1 VILHLIN
8 RTDWEAAQQSGVVHP
23 ASLANEGFVHC
34 STEHQMVGVANKY
47 YTGATNMLLLRIDPK
62 LLASPLKWEPPAH
75 IDGSP
80 SLPGEPFFPHIYGPI
95 NIDAVTEIIEFP
107 STPDGTFVTP
117 PQLNTFTVH
126 NIAQTP
132 QHWGEAAQWGF
143 EAWAHEFPN
152 DTAQTYLDLYSH
164 SSGTT
169 GRLAETFVAID
180 SSDKLLGCVTLIDD
194 DELPNATEPGP
205 WVAALFVHP
214 KAREQGVANALLQ
227 HLNSRAVELGFKQLF
242 LYTEDKQSW
251 YEQKG
256 WRYLR
261 SSHLNQ
267 LPHVVMQLHI
277 GS

>member
-1 VILHLIN
+1 MILHLIN
-8 RTDWEAAQQSGVVHP
+8 RTDWEAAQQSGVVQP
-23 ASLANEGFVHC
+23 ASLASEGFVHC
-34 STEHQMVGVANKY
+34 STEHQMVAVANKY
-47 YTGATNMLLLRIDPK
+47 YTGATNMLLLRIDHK
-62 LLASPLKWEPPAH
+62 LLTSQLKWEPPAH

>member
-1 VILHLIN
+1 MILHLIK
-8 RTDWEAAQQSGVVHP
+8 RSDWLLAQQQGTLTP
-23 ASLANEGFVHC
+23 PSLHSEGFIHC

-47 YTGATNMLLLRIDPK
+47 YAGANDMLLLRIDPK

-80 SLPGEPFFPHIYGPI
+80 ALPGEPFFPHIYGPI
-95 NIDAVTEIIEFP
+95 NIDAVIEIIEFP
-107 STPDGTFVTP
+107 SMPDGKFAAP

-152 DTAQTYLDLYSH
+152 DTVQTYLDLYSH
-164 SSGTT
+164 SDGTS
-169 GRLAETFVAID
+169 GRLAETYVAID
-180 SSDKLLGCVTLIDD
+180 SSNILLGCVTLIDD
-194 DELPNATEPGP
+194 DELPGATEPGP

-214 KAREQGVANALLQ
+214 KARERGVANALLS
-227 HLNSRAVELGFKQLF
+227 HLVSRAQQLGFKQLF

-267 LPHVVMQLHI
+267 LPHVVMQLNI

>member
-1 VILHLIN
+1 MILHLIN
-8 RTDWEAAQQSGVVHP
+8 RTDWEAAQQSGAVQP
-23 ASLANEGFVHC
+23 ASLASEGFVHC
-34 STEHQMVGVANKY
+34 STEHQMVAVANKY
-47 YTGATNMLLLRIDPK
+47 YTGATNMLLLHIDPK

-80 SLPGEPFFPHIYGPI
+80 ALPGEPFFPHIYGPI

-107 STPDGTFVTP
+107 SMPDGTFVAP
-117 PQLNTFTVH
+117 SQLNTFTVH

-152 DTAQTYLDLYSH
+152 DTVQTYLDLYSH
-164 SSGTT
+164 SAGTN
-169 GRLAETFVAID
+169 GRLAETFVAVD
-180 SSDKLLGCVTLIDD
+180 LDDNLLGCVSLVDD

-214 KAREQGVANALLQ
+214 KAREQGVANALL
-227 HLNSRAVELGFKQLF
+227 SRLIFRAQQLGFKQLF

-256 WRYLR
+256 WHYLR
-261 SSHLNQ
+261 NAQLNQ
-267 LPHVVMQLHI
+267 LPHVVMQLNI

>member
-1 VILHLIN
+1 
-8 RTDWEAAQQSGVVHP
+8 
-23 ASLANEGFVHC
+23 
-34 STEHQMVGVANKY
+34 MVAVANKY
-47 YTGATNMLLLRIDPK
+47 YAGTNDMLLLRINPK

-80 SLPGEPFFPHIYGPI
+80 ALPGEPLFPHIYGLI

-107 STPDGTFVTP
+107 SMPDGTFAAP
-117 PQLNTFTVH
+117 PQLSTFTVH

-164 SSGTT
+164 SDGTS

-180 SSDKLLGCVTLIDD
+180 SNDMLLGCVTLIDD
-194 DELPNATEPGP
+194 DDLPDSTEPGP

-214 KAREQGVANALLQ
+214 KAREQGVANALLT
-227 HLNSRAVELGFKQLF
+227 HLVSRANQLGFRQLF

-261 SSHLNQ
+261 NTKLNK
-267 LPHVVMQLHI
+267 LPHVVMQLNI

>member
-1 VILHLIN
+1 MILHLIN
-8 RTDWEAAQQSGVVHP
+8 RTDWEAAQQTGVVQP
-23 ASLANEGFVHC
+23 ASLASEGFVHC
-34 STEHQMVGVANKY
+34 STEHQMVAVANKY
-47 YTGATNMLLLRIDPK
+47 YTGATNMLLLCIDPK

-80 SLPGEPFFPHIYGPI
+80 TMPGEPFFPHIYRPI
-95 NIDAVTEIIEFP
+95 NIDAVIEIIEFP
-107 STPDGTFVTP
+107 SKPDGTFVAP
-117 PQLNTFTVH
+117 SQLNTFTVH

-164 SSGTT
+164 SAGTS

-267 LPHVVMQLHI
+267 LPHVVMQLNI

>member
-1 VILHLIN
+1 
-8 RTDWEAAQQSGVVHP
+8 
-23 ASLANEGFVHC
+23 
-34 STEHQMVGVANKY
+34 MVAVANKY
-47 YTGATNMLLLRIDPK
+47 YAGTNDMLLLHIDPK

-80 SLPGEPFFPHIYGPI
+80 ALPGEPFFPHIYGPI

-107 STPDGTFVTP
+107 SMPDGTFVAP
-117 PQLNTFTVH
+117 SQLSTFTVH

-132 QHWGEAAQWGF
+132 QHWDEAAQWGF

-152 DTAQTYLDLYSH
+152 DTVQTYLDLYSH
-164 SSGTT
+164 SDGTS
-169 GRLAETFVAID
+169 GRLAETFIAID
-180 SSDKLLGCVTLIDD
+180 SNDMLLGCVTLIDD
-194 DELPNATEPGP
+194 DELPGATEPGP

-214 KAREQGVANALLQ
+214 KAREQGVANALLS
-227 HLNSRAVELGFKQLF
+227 HLISRANQLGFRQLF

-261 SSHLNQ
+261 NTKLNQ
-267 LPHVVMQLHI
+267 LPHVVMQLNI

>member
-1 VILHLIN
+1 MILHLIK
-8 RTDWEAAQQSGVVHP
+8 RSDWLLAQQQGTLTP
-23 ASLANEGFVHC
+23 PSLHSEGFVHC
-34 STEHQMVGVANKY
+34 STEHQMVAVANKY
-47 YTGATNMLLLRIDPK
+47 YVGANDMLLLRIDPK

-80 SLPGEPFFPHIYGPI
+80 TMPGEPFFPHIYGHI
-95 NIDAVTEIIEFP
+95 NIDAVIEIIEFP
-107 STPDGTFVTP
+107 SMPDGTFAAP
-117 PQLNTFTVH
+117 PQLSTFTVH

-152 DTAQTYLDLYSH
+152 DTVQTYLDLYSH
-164 SSGTT
+164 SDGTS

-180 SSDKLLGCVTLIDD
+180 SNDKLLGCVTLIDD
-194 DELPNATEPGP
+194 DELPSATEPGP

-214 KAREQGVANALLQ
+214 KAREQGVANALLS
-227 HLNSRAVELGFKQLF
+227 HLISRAQQLGFRQLF
-242 LYTEDKQSW
+242 LYTEDKQNW

-261 SSHLNQ
+261 NTQLNQ
-267 LPHVVMQLHI
+267 LPHVVMQLNI